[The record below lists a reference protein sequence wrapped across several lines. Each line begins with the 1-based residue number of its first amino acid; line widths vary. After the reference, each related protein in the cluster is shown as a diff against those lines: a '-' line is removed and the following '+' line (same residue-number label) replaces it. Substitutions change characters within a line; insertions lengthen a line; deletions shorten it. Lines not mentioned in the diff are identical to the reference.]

1 MLIENAFLA
10 TGTHF
15 SCSLYEWFSTCKE
28 PWRERV
34 SLNYA
39 LLFLH
44 FATDFFIVLECP
56 TSCQASCKTSKNTES
71 MQVCIASVW
80 DRNVVGMHNW
90 SRAVL
95 HSAFVLL
102 VVLQLVCLV
111 LLYIKVMLLER
122 KAFSVHELDT
132 FLPYCFSGCVFF
144 LCLGIFYM
152 FRPNMSFVAP
162 VQEKVVVGLFFL
174 GAILCLSFS
183 WLFHTV
189 YCHSEGVSRLFS
201 K

>member
-1 MLIENAFLA
+1 MEELFSACVPLFAMQFLCLLHLHTKAMLF
-10 TGTHF
+10 
-15 SCSLYEWFSTCKE
+15 
-28 PWRERV
+28 
-34 SLNYA
+34 
-39 LLFLH
+39 
-44 FATDFFIVLECP
+44 
-56 TSCQASCKTSKNTES
+56 
-71 MQVCIASVW
+71 
-80 DRNVVGMHNW
+80 
-90 SRAVL
+90 
-95 HSAFVLL
+95 
-102 VVLQLVCLV
+102 
-111 LLYIKVMLLER
+111 ER
-122 KAFSVHELDT
+122 KAFSLHKIDT
-132 FLPYCFSGCVFF
+132 YLPYGLSGCVFF

>member
-1 MLIENAFLA
+1 MLIEITFLA
-10 TGTHF
+10 TGAHS
-15 SCSLYEWFSTCKE
+15 SCTLYEWFLACQE
-28 PWRERV
+28 PWREGI
-34 SLNYA
+34 SLNCA
-39 LLFLH
+39 LLFS
-44 FATDFFIVLECP
+44 TCCSRFFSLFWNGLM
-56 TSCQASCKTSKNTES
+56 SSQASCKTFENTEF
-71 MQVCIASVW
+71 MQVCVASVW
-80 DRNVVGMHNW
+80 ARNGVGMRNE
-90 SRAVL
+90 AGQYFIL
-95 HSAFVLL
+95 HVYRWLSCGSFVWC
-102 VVLQLVCLV
+102 VE
-111 LLYIKVMLLER
+111 IMLLEE
-122 KAFSVHELDT
+122 KLSVCANLTRFHLT
-132 FLPYCFSGCVFF
+132 VFSGCVFF